1 MTTTR
6 ASKPTRQPADVANTS
21 VSVDLAVYMERL
33 DTYIATQSKLN
44 ETLVT
49 RMERLDEDLDQ
60 LKEWRGKMYGAKALA
75 ILTGI
80 LFAHAAVVMASV
92 VALVEVFRD

>member
-1 MTTTR
+1 MSTTR
-6 ASKPTRQPADVANTS
+6 VNKPTESSKAVI
-21 VSVDLAVYMERL
+21 VDLAVYMERL

-44 ETLVT
+44 ETLCN

-75 ILTGI
+75 VLTGI
-80 LFAHAAVVMASV
+80 LFAHAAVVMAAV
-92 VALVEVFRD
+92 VALIEVFKD

>member
-1 MTTTR
+1 MKTTR
-6 ASKPTRQPADVANTS
+6 VNSPTKNPDAIV
-21 VSVDLAVYMERL
+21 VDLAVYMERL

-44 ETLVT
+44 ETLCN
-49 RMERLDEDLDQ
+49 RMERLDEDLEQ

-75 ILTGI
+75 VLTGI

-92 VALVEVFRD
+92 VALIEVFRD